1 MALVR
6 YDEREKGIRAETRW
20 EHWTDEHYDDAKM
33 KKFIRMQRVSK
44 KERRRKKMQDQKQQ
58 NHNQQKK
65 IALINDF
72 TGFGRCSIA
81 VQLPVISM
89 MKVQCCAVPTAIF
102 SDHTAYDSF
111 YCTDYTAEMEPYIEE
126 WKKLGLKFQESVPG
140 SWVQKSRS
148 GLSVS
153 LYTLLKKKIQR
164 S

>member
-1 MALVR
+1 M
-6 YDEREKGIRAETRW
+6 
-20 EHWTDEHYDDAKM
+20 
-33 KKFIRMQRVSK
+33 
-44 KERRRKKMQDQKQQ
+44 
-58 NHNQQKK
+58 
-65 IALINDF
+65 
-72 TGFGRCSIA
+72 
-81 VQLPVISM
+81 QLPVISM

-126 WKKLGLKFQESVPG
+126 WRNWDLNFRESVPG

>member
-1 MALVR
+1 
-6 YDEREKGIRAETRW
+6 
-20 EHWTDEHYDDAKM
+20 
-33 KKFIRMQRVSK
+33 
-44 KERRRKKMQDQKQQ
+44 MQDQKQQ

-65 IALINDF
+65 IALVNDF

-102 SDHTAYDSF
+102 SDHTAYNF
-111 YCTDYTAEMEPYIEE
+111 R
-126 WKKLGLKFQESVPG
+126 ESVPG